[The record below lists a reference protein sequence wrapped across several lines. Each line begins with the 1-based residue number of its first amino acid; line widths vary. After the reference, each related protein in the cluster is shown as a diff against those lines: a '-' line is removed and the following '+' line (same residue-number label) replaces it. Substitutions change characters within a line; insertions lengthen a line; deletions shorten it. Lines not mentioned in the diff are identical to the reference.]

1 MFEFLEMV
9 KIESSK
15 MAKFGILP
23 GVNIWT
29 VLAPYRSLSWG
40 WMWVGVGEG
49 LGVWWVGGECVCLD
63 VGMCRL
69 DVRCLGTLSERI
81 HRMVC

>member
-1 MFEFLEMV
+1 
-9 KIESSK
+9 
-15 MAKFGILP
+15 
-23 GVNIWT
+23 
-29 VLAPYRSLSWG
+29 
-40 WMWVGVGEG
+40 MWVGVGEG
-49 LGVWWVGGECVCLD
+49 LGVWWVVGECVCLD